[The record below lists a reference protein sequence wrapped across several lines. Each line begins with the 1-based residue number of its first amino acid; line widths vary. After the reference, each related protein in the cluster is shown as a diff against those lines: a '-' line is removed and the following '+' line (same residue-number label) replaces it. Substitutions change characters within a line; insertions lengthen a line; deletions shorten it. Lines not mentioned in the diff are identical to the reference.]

1 MGAPAGSPS
10 NWMPDAETAR
20 PISALASRNVGR
32 NGPPASLSTDPD
44 VGVAAKVHRPV
55 GQHVA
60 GPRMDDC
67 GVAKDSN
74 FDIVSRQI
82 RHLGRP
88 CGLLEE
94 CGPVYDRPIRI
105 RTAEITIKQ
114 NFVKM
119 FDVGMQ
125 DRVDVFPI
133 EPLEQKLRRQVG
145 AVLRL
150 IWQGFLLGAEL
161 AIS

>member
-1 MGAPAGSPS
+1 
-10 NWMPDAETAR
+10 
-20 PISALASRNVGR
+20 
-32 NGPPASLSTDPD
+32 
-44 VGVAAKVHRPV
+44 
-55 GQHVA
+55 
-60 GPRMDDC
+60 MDDC

-82 RHLGRP
+82 RHMGRP

-105 RTAEITIKQ
+105 RAAEITIKQ

-161 AIS
+161 AISQRHGSEAVSCSRYYIPMVGLSKGRSVGRQN